1 MKLVT
6 FASKISSLLSLHI
19 STGPKLG
26 DIMRVRA
33 PPYDLKAPRRG
44 GEWSV
49 EESLRFV
56 GVKCLRHETAIF
68 VTDPSNDPIKSGQI
82 IMTSQDLTVKC
93 REIPWNLGWW
103 NPEKHRLIHTYT
115 YIYIYIYPTINK
127 QLAICPRDFFNSAT
141 HWGTPRE
148 MAIQIWWR
156 WKKKMENMLAMKVMM
171 LMLF

>member
-115 YIYIYIYPTINK
+115 YIYIYT
-127 QLAICPRDFFNSAT
+127 QLSTSNSQFAQGIFST
-141 HWGTPRE
+141 QRHIGEHLGRWLSKFGEDEKR
-148 MAIQIWWR
+148 R
-156 WKKKMENMLAMKVMM
+156 WKTC
-171 LMLF
+171 